1 MMFDKDTIAVIS
13 SPQGQGAISIIRVSG
28 DRTHTVVEK
37 IFRPKLKQKMYSD
50 LKINKNYLGIIQH
63 KDEIIDE
70 VIISKLKK
78 PNSFTGEDMVEIFCH
93 GSIYIQNRIM
103 ELLSD
108 NGIRTANPGE
118 FSLRSYLNGKMDLIQ
133 AEGISD
139 LIASNS
145 KTNHKLAMN
154 QMRGGVSAE
163 IKKMRDELL
172 NLSSLI
178 ELELDF
184 SEEDVEFASR
194 DKFSSL
200 LNDIEKYISELVD
213 SFKYGNAL
221 KDGIP
226 VSIVGSPNVGKSTL
240 LNSIL
245 NEDKAITSPIAGT
258 TRDIIE
264 DTFNLKGRL
273 FRFIDTAGI
282 RKTEDQIE
290 KIGISRTF
298 ESINKSEIVLY
309 LIDLATSDRKIDLEI
324 EEYNK
329 LKKKYEQKSIIL
341 IFTKADLVKR
351 QIKKTGLNSIFMN
364 TKEKKDVTYLK
375 NIIIEN
381 LNQNFSNNLIITNSR
396 HYSALSHAKK
406 GINNVKEGL
415 KNNVPSDLLTIDLKQ
430 VLYHLGEV
438 TGEVTNDDILSNIF
452 SKFCIGK

>member
-1 MMFDKDTIAVIS
+1 MLDKDTIAIIS
-13 SPQGQGAISIIRVSG
+13 SPQGQGAISIIRVTG
-28 DRTHTVVEK
+28 NEAHKVLEK
-37 IFRPKLKQKMYSD
+37 IFRPKVKRKKYSD
-50 LKINKNYLGIIQH
+50 LEIHKNYLGIIQD

-70 VIISKLKK
+70 VIISKLEK

-108 NGIRTANPGE
+108 KGIRAANAGE

-139 LIASNS
+139 LISSNS
-145 KTNHKLAMN
+145 KTSHKIAIN
-154 QMRGGVSAE
+154 QMRGGVSSE

-172 NLSSLI
+172 NLTSLI

-194 DKFSSL
+194 DKFLSL
-200 LNDIEKYISELVD
+200 LNNVEIFISDLVE

-221 KDGIP
+221 KNGIP
-226 VSIVGSPNVGKSTL
+226 VSIVGAPNVGKSTL

-264 DTFNLKGRL
+264 DTFNLNGKL

-282 RKTEDQIE
+282 RKTDDEIE
-290 KIGISRTF
+290 KIGIARTL
-298 ESINKSEIVLY
+298 ESIDKSEIILY
-309 LIDLATSDRKIDLEI
+309 LIDSTSSDKDIGIEIDEL
-324 EEYNK
+324 NK
-329 LKKKYEQKSIIL
+329 LKDEYQGKLIIL
-341 IFTKADLVKR
+341 IFTKADLVKK
-351 QIKKTGLNSIFMN
+351 QIKMSELNPLLIN
-364 TKEKKDVTYLK
+364 TKEKKDVDYLK
-375 NIIIEN
+375 NKIIEN
-381 LNQNFSNNLIITNSR
+381 LNQNFTNKLIITNTR
-396 HYSALSHAKK
+396 HYSALSRAKK
-406 GINNVKEGL
+406 EINNVKDGL
-415 KNNVPSDLLTIDLKQ
+415 KNNIPSDLLTVDLKQ

-438 TGEVTNDDILSNIF
+438 TGEVTNDEILSNIF
-452 SKFCIGK
+452 SRFCIGK

>member
-1 MMFDKDTIAVIS
+1 MLDKDTIAIIS
-13 SPQGQGAISIIRVSG
+13 SPQGQGAISIIRVTG
-28 DRTHTVVEK
+28 NEAHKVLEK
-37 IFRPKLKQKMYSD
+37 IFRAKVKRKKYSD
-50 LKINKNYLGIIQH
+50 LEIHKNYLGIIQD

-70 VIISKLKK
+70 VIISKLEK

-108 NGIRTANPGE
+108 KGIRAANAGE
-118 FSLRSYLNGKMDLIQ
+118 FSLRSYMNGKMDLIQ

-139 LIASNS
+139 LISSNS
-145 KTNHKLAMN
+145 KTSHKIAIN
-154 QMRGGVSAE
+154 QMRGGVSSE

-172 NLSSLI
+172 NLTSLI

-194 DKFSSL
+194 DKFLSL
-200 LNDIEKYISELVD
+200 LNNVEIFISDLVD

-226 VSIVGSPNVGKSTL
+226 VSIVGAPNVGKSTL

-264 DTFNLKGRL
+264 DTFNIKGKL

-282 RKTEDQIE
+282 RKTDDEIE
-290 KIGISRTF
+290 KIGISRTL
-298 ESINKSEIVLY
+298 ESIDKSEIILY
-309 LIDLATSDRKIDLEI
+309 LIDSTTCDKDIGIEIDEL
-324 EEYNK
+324 NK
-329 LKKKYEQKSIIL
+329 LKKKYEEKSIIL
-341 IFTKADLVKR
+341 IFTKADLVKK
-351 QIKKTGLNSIFMN
+351 QIKRSELNPILIN
-364 TKEKKDVTYLK
+364 TKEQKDVNYLK
-375 NIIIEN
+375 NKIIEN
-381 LNQNFSNNLIITNSR
+381 LNQNFSNKLIITNSR
-396 HYSALSHAKK
+396 HYSALSLAKK
-406 GINNVKEGL
+406 EINNVKEGL
-415 KNNVPSDLLTIDLKQ
+415 KNNIPSDLLTVDLKQ

-438 TGEVTNDDILSNIF
+438 TGEVTNDEILSNIF
-452 SKFCIGK
+452 SRFCIGK

>member
-28 DRTHTVVEK
+28 DRTHTVVKK

-145 KTNHKLAMN
+145 KANHKLAMN

-194 DKFSSL
+194 DKFLSL

-282 RKTEDQIE
+282 RKTEDEIE

-309 LIDLATSDRKIDLEI
+309 LIDLASSDRKIDLEI
-324 EEYNK
+324 EEYDK

-341 IFTKADLVKR
+341 IFTKADLVKK

-364 TKEKKDVTYLK
+364 TKEKKDVTFLK

-381 LNQNFSNNLIITNSR
+381 LNQNFSNKLIITNSR

-406 GINNVKEGL
+406 EINNVKEGL
-415 KNNVPSDLLTIDLKQ
+415 KKNVPSDLLTIDLKQ

>member
-1 MMFDKDTIAVIS
+1 MFDKDTIAVIS

-28 DRTHTVVEK
+28 DRTHTVVKK

-154 QMRGGVSAE
+154 QMRGGVSTE

-172 NLSSLI
+172 NLSSLF

-194 DKFSSL
+194 DKFLSL

-309 LIDLATSDRKIDLEI
+309 LIDLATSVRKIDLEI
-324 EEYNK
+324 EEFNK
-329 LKKKYEQKSIIL
+329 LKKKYEEKSIIL

-381 LNQNFSNNLIITNSR
+381 LNQNFSNKLIITNSR

-406 GINNVKEGL
+406 EINNVKEGL

>member
-1 MMFDKDTIAVIS
+1 MLDKDTIAIIS
-13 SPQGQGAISIIRVSG
+13 SPQGQGAISIIRVTG
-28 DRTHTVVEK
+28 NEAHKVLEK
-37 IFRPKLKQKMYSD
+37 IFRPKVKRKKYSD
-50 LKINKNYLGIIQH
+50 LEIHKNYLGIIQD

-70 VIISKLKK
+70 VIISKLEK

-108 NGIRTANPGE
+108 KGIRAANAGE
-118 FSLRSYLNGKMDLIQ
+118 FSLRSYMNGKMDLIQ

-139 LIASNS
+139 LISSNS
-145 KTNHKLAMN
+145 KTSHKIAIN
-154 QMRGGVSAE
+154 QMRGGVSSE

-172 NLSSLI
+172 NLTSLI

-194 DKFSSL
+194 DKFLSL
-200 LNDIEKYISELVD
+200 LNNVEIFISDLVD

-226 VSIVGSPNVGKSTL
+226 VSIVGAPNVGKSTL

-264 DTFNLKGRL
+264 DTFNIKGKL

-282 RKTEDQIE
+282 RKTDDEIE
-290 KIGISRTF
+290 KIGISRTL
-298 ESINKSEIVLY
+298 ESIDKSEIILY
-309 LIDLATSDRKIDLEI
+309 LIDSTTCDKDIGVETDEL
-324 EEYNK
+324 NK
-329 LKKKYEQKSIIL
+329 FKKKYEEKSIIL
-341 IFTKADLVKR
+341 IFTKADLVKK
-351 QIKKTGLNSIFMN
+351 QIKRSELNPILIN
-364 TKEKKDVTYLK
+364 TKEQKDVNFLK
-375 NIIIEN
+375 NKIIEN
-381 LNQNFSNNLIITNSR
+381 LNQNFSNKLIITNSR
-396 HYSALSHAKK
+396 HYSALSLAKK
-406 GINNVKEGL
+406 EINNVKEGL
-415 KNNVPSDLLTIDLKQ
+415 KNNIPSDLLTVDLKQ

-438 TGEVTNDDILSNIF
+438 TGEVTNDEVLSNIF
-452 SKFCIGK
+452 SRFCIGK

>member
-1 MMFDKDTIAVIS
+1 MIDKDTIAIIS
-13 SPQGQGAISIIRVSG
+13 SPQGQGAISIIRVTG
-28 DRTHTVVEK
+28 NEAHKVLEK
-37 IFRPKLKQKMYSD
+37 IFKPKVKRKKYSD
-50 LKINKNYLGIIQH
+50 LEIHKNYLGIIQD

-70 VIISKLKK
+70 VIISKLEK

-108 NGIRTANPGE
+108 KGIRAANAGE
-118 FSLRSYLNGKMDLIQ
+118 FSLRSYMNGKMDLIQ

-139 LIASNS
+139 LISSNS
-145 KTNHKLAMN
+145 KTSHKIAIN
-154 QMRGGVSAE
+154 QMRGGVSSE

-172 NLSSLI
+172 NLTSLI

-194 DKFSSL
+194 DKFLSL
-200 LNDIEKYISELVD
+200 LNNVEIFISDLVD

-226 VSIVGSPNVGKSTL
+226 VSIVGAPNVGKSTL

-264 DTFNLKGRL
+264 DTFNIKGKL

-282 RKTEDQIE
+282 RKTDDEIE
-290 KIGISRTF
+290 KIGISRTL
-298 ESINKSEIVLY
+298 ESIDKSEIILY
-309 LIDLATSDRKIDLEI
+309 LIDSTICDKDIEI
-324 EEYNK
+324 EINELNK
-329 LKKKYEQKSIIL
+329 LKKKYEEKSIIL
-341 IFTKADLVKR
+341 IFTKADLVKK
-351 QIKKTGLNSIFMN
+351 QIKRSELNPILIN
-364 TKEKKDVTYLK
+364 TKEQKDVNYLK
-375 NIIIEN
+375 NKIIEN
-381 LNQNFSNNLIITNSR
+381 LNQNFSNKLIITNSR
-396 HYSALSHAKK
+396 HYSALSLAKK
-406 GINNVKEGL
+406 EINNVKEGL
-415 KNNVPSDLLTIDLKQ
+415 KNNIPSDLLTVDLKQ

-438 TGEVTNDDILSNIF
+438 TGEVTNDEVLSNIF
-452 SKFCIGK
+452 SRFCIGK

>member
-1 MMFDKDTIAVIS
+1 MLDKDTIAIIS
-13 SPQGQGAISIIRVSG
+13 SPQGQGAISIIRVTG
-28 DRTHTVVEK
+28 NVVHKVLEK
-37 IFRPKLKQKMYSD
+37 IFIPKVKRKKYSD
-50 LKINKNYLGIIQH
+50 LEIHKNYLGIIQD

-70 VIISKLKK
+70 VIISKLEK

-108 NGIRTANPGE
+108 KGVRAANAGE
-118 FSLRSYLNGKMDLIQ
+118 FSLRSYMNGKMDLIQ

-139 LIASNS
+139 LISSNS
-145 KTNHKLAMN
+145 KTSHKIAIN
-154 QMRGGVSAE
+154 QMRGGVSSE

-172 NLSSLI
+172 NLTSLI

-194 DKFSSL
+194 DKFLSL
-200 LNDIEKYISELVD
+200 LNNVEIFISDLVD

-226 VSIVGSPNVGKSTL
+226 VSIVGAPNVGKSTL

-264 DTFNLKGRL
+264 DTFNIKGKL

-282 RKTEDQIE
+282 RKTDDEIE
-290 KIGISRTF
+290 KIGISRTL
-298 ESINKSEIVLY
+298 ESIDKSEIILY
-309 LIDLATSDRKIDLEI
+309 LIDSTICDKDIEI
-324 EEYNK
+324 EINELNK
-329 LKKKYEQKSIIL
+329 LKKKYEEKSIIL
-341 IFTKADLVKR
+341 IFTKADLVKK
-351 QIKKTGLNSIFMN
+351 QIKRSELNPILIN
-364 TKEKKDVTYLK
+364 TKEQKDVNYLK
-375 NIIIEN
+375 NKIIEN
-381 LNQNFSNNLIITNSR
+381 LNQNFSNKLIITNSR
-396 HYSALSHAKK
+396 HYSALSLAKK
-406 GINNVKEGL
+406 EINNVKEGL
-415 KNNVPSDLLTIDLKQ
+415 KNNIPSDLLTVDLKQ

-438 TGEVTNDDILSNIF
+438 TGEVTNDEVLSNIF
-452 SKFCIGK
+452 SRFCIGK

>member
-1 MMFDKDTIAVIS
+1 MLDKDTIAIIS
-13 SPQGQGAISIIRVSG
+13 SPQGQGAISIIRVTG
-28 DRTHTVVEK
+28 NEAHKVLEK
-37 IFRPKLKQKMYSD
+37 IFRPKVKRKKYSD
-50 LKINKNYLGIIQH
+50 LEIHKNYLGIIQD

-70 VIISKLKK
+70 VIISKLEK

-108 NGIRTANPGE
+108 KGIRAANAGE

-139 LIASNS
+139 LISSNS
-145 KTNHKLAMN
+145 KTSHKIAIN
-154 QMRGGVSAE
+154 QMRGGVSSE

-172 NLSSLI
+172 NLTSLI

-194 DKFSSL
+194 DKFLSL
-200 LNDIEKYISELVD
+200 LNNVEIFISDLVD

-226 VSIVGSPNVGKSTL
+226 VSIVGAPNVGKSTL

-264 DTFNLKGRL
+264 DTFNIKGKL

-282 RKTEDQIE
+282 RKTDDEIE
-290 KIGISRTF
+290 KIGISRTL
-298 ESINKSEIVLY
+298 ESIDKSEIILY
-309 LIDLATSDRKIDLEI
+309 LIDSTICDKDIEI
-324 EEYNK
+324 EINELNK
-329 LKKKYEQKSIIL
+329 LKKKYEEKSIIL
-341 IFTKADLVKR
+341 IFTKADLVKK
-351 QIKKTGLNSIFMN
+351 QIKRSELNPILIN
-364 TKEKKDVTYLK
+364 TKEQKDVNYLK
-375 NIIIEN
+375 NKIIEN
-381 LNQNFSNNLIITNSR
+381 LNQNFSNKLIITNSR
-396 HYSALSHAKK
+396 HYSALSLAKK
-406 GINNVKEGL
+406 EINNVKEGL
-415 KNNVPSDLLTIDLKQ
+415 KNNIPSDLLTVDLKQ

-438 TGEVTNDDILSNIF
+438 TGEVTNDEVLSNIF
-452 SKFCIGK
+452 SRFCIGK

>member
-1 MMFDKDTIAVIS
+1 MLDKDTIAIIS
-13 SPQGQGAISIIRVSG
+13 SPQGQGAISIIRVTG
-28 DRTHTVVEK
+28 NVVHKVLEK
-37 IFRPKLKQKMYSD
+37 IFIPKVKRKKYSD
-50 LKINKNYLGIIQH
+50 LEIHKNYLGIIQD

-70 VIISKLKK
+70 VIISKLEK

-108 NGIRTANPGE
+108 KGVRAANAGE
-118 FSLRSYLNGKMDLIQ
+118 FSLRSYMNGKMDLIQ

-139 LIASNS
+139 LISSNS
-145 KTNHKLAMN
+145 KTSHKIAIN
-154 QMRGGVSAE
+154 QMRGGVSSE

-172 NLSSLI
+172 NLTSLI

-194 DKFSSL
+194 DKFLSL
-200 LNDIEKYISELVD
+200 LNNVEIFISDLVD

-226 VSIVGSPNVGKSTL
+226 VSIVGAPNVGKSTL

-264 DTFNLKGRL
+264 DTFNIKGKL

-282 RKTEDQIE
+282 RKTDDEIE
-290 KIGISRTF
+290 KIGISRTL
-298 ESINKSEIVLY
+298 ESIDKSEIILY
-309 LIDLATSDRKIDLEI
+309 LIDSTTCDKDIGIEIDEL
-324 EEYNK
+324 NK
-329 LKKKYEQKSIIL
+329 LKKKYEEKSIIL
-341 IFTKADLVKR
+341 IFTKADLVKK
-351 QIKKTGLNSIFMN
+351 QIKRSELNPILIN
-364 TKEKKDVTYLK
+364 TKEQKDVNYLK
-375 NIIIEN
+375 NKIIEN
-381 LNQNFSNNLIITNSR
+381 LNQNFSNKLIITNSR
-396 HYSALSHAKK
+396 HYSALSLAKK
-406 GINNVKEGL
+406 EINNVKEGL
-415 KNNVPSDLLTIDLKQ
+415 KNNIPSDLLTVDLKQ

-438 TGEVTNDDILSNIF
+438 TGEVTNDEVLSNIF
-452 SKFCIGK
+452 SRFCIGK

>member
-309 LIDLATSDRKIDLEI
+309 LIDLATSERKIDLEI
-324 EEYNK
+324 EEFNK

-381 LNQNFSNNLIITNSR
+381 LNQNFSNKLIITNTR
-396 HYSALSHAKK
+396 HYSALSHAKNE
-406 GINNVKEGL
+406 INNVKEGL

-438 TGEVTNDDILSNIF
+438 TGEVTNDDIL
-452 SKFCIGK
+452 

>member
-1 MMFDKDTIAVIS
+1 MLDKDTIAIIS
-13 SPQGQGAISIIRVSG
+13 SPQGQGAISIIRVTG
-28 DRTHTVVEK
+28 NEAHKVLEM
-37 IFRPKLKQKMYSD
+37 IFRPKVKRKKYSD
-50 LKINKNYLGIIQH
+50 LEVHKNYLGIIQD

-70 VIISKLKK
+70 VIISKLEK

-108 NGIRTANPGE
+108 KGIRAANAGE
-118 FSLRSYLNGKMDLIQ
+118 FSLRSYMNGKMDLIQ

-139 LIASNS
+139 LISSNS
-145 KTNHKLAMN
+145 KTSHKIAIN
-154 QMRGGVSAE
+154 QMRGGVSSE

-172 NLSSLI
+172 NLTSLI

-194 DKFSSL
+194 DKFLSL
-200 LNDIEKYISELVD
+200 LNNVEIFISDLVD

-226 VSIVGSPNVGKSTL
+226 VSIVGAPNVGKSTL

-264 DTFNLKGRL
+264 DTFNIKGKL

-282 RKTEDQIE
+282 RKTDDEIE
-290 KIGISRTF
+290 KIGIARTL
-298 ESINKSEIVLY
+298 ESIDKSEIILY
-309 LIDLATSDRKIDLEI
+309 LIDSTICDKDIEI
-324 EEYNK
+324 EINELNK
-329 LKKKYEQKSIIL
+329 LKKKYEEKSIIL
-341 IFTKADLVKR
+341 IFTKADLVKK
-351 QIKKTGLNSIFMN
+351 QIKRSELNPILIN
-364 TKEKKDVTYLK
+364 TKEQKDVNYLK
-375 NIIIEN
+375 NKIIEN
-381 LNQNFSNNLIITNSR
+381 LNQNFSNKLIITNSR
-396 HYSALSHAKK
+396 HYSALSLAKK
-406 GINNVKEGL
+406 EINNVKEGL
-415 KNNVPSDLLTIDLKQ
+415 KNNIPSDLLTVDLKQ

-438 TGEVTNDDILSNIF
+438 TGEVTNDEVLSNIF
-452 SKFCIGK
+452 SRFCIGK

>member
-1 MMFDKDTIAVIS
+1 MLDKDTIAIIS
-13 SPQGQGAISIIRVSG
+13 SPQGQGAISIIRVTG
-28 DRTHTVVEK
+28 NVVHKVLEK
-37 IFRPKLKQKMYSD
+37 IFIPKVKRKKYSD
-50 LKINKNYLGIIQH
+50 LEIHKNYLGIIQD

-70 VIISKLKK
+70 VIISKLEK

-108 NGIRTANPGE
+108 KGIRAANAGE
-118 FSLRSYLNGKMDLIQ
+118 FSLRSYMNGKMDLIQ

-139 LIASNS
+139 LISSNS
-145 KTNHKLAMN
+145 KTSHKIAIN
-154 QMRGGVSAE
+154 QMRGGVSSE

-172 NLSSLI
+172 NLTSLI

-194 DKFSSL
+194 DKFLSL
-200 LNDIEKYISELVD
+200 LNNVEIFISDLVD

-226 VSIVGSPNVGKSTL
+226 VSIVGAPNVGKSTL

-264 DTFNLKGRL
+264 DTFNIKGKL

-282 RKTEDQIE
+282 RKTDDEIE
-290 KIGISRTF
+290 KIGISRTL
-298 ESINKSEIVLY
+298 ESIDKSEIILY
-309 LIDLATSDRKIDLEI
+309 LIDSTTCDKDIGVETDEL
-324 EEYNK
+324 NK
-329 LKKKYEQKSIIL
+329 LKKKYEEKSIIL
-341 IFTKADLVKR
+341 IFTKADLVKK
-351 QIKKTGLNSIFMN
+351 QIKRSELNPILIN
-364 TKEKKDVTYLK
+364 TKEQKDVNFLK
-375 NIIIEN
+375 NKIIEN
-381 LNQNFSNNLIITNSR
+381 LNQNFSNKLIITNSR
-396 HYSALSHAKK
+396 HYSALSLAKK
-406 GINNVKEGL
+406 EINNVKEGL
-415 KNNVPSDLLTIDLKQ
+415 KNNIPSDLLTVDLKQ

-438 TGEVTNDDILSNIF
+438 TGEVTNDEVLSNIF
-452 SKFCIGK
+452 SRFCIGK

>member
-1 MMFDKDTIAVIS
+1 MKFDKDTIAVIS

-264 DTFNLKGRL
+264 DKFNLKGRL

-282 RKTEDQIE
+282 RKTEDEIE

-324 EEYNK
+324 KEFYK

-406 GINNVKEGL
+406 EINTVKEGL
-415 KNNVPSDLLTIDLKQ
+415 KNNIPSDLLTIDLKQ

>member
-1 MMFDKDTIAVIS
+1 MLDKDTIAIIS
-13 SPQGQGAISIIRVSG
+13 SPQGQGAISIIRVTG
-28 DRTHTVVEK
+28 NEAHKVLEK
-37 IFRPKLKQKMYSD
+37 IFRAKVKRKKYSD
-50 LKINKNYLGIIQH
+50 LEIHKNYLGIIQD

-70 VIISKLKK
+70 VIISKLEK

-108 NGIRTANPGE
+108 KGIRAANAGE
-118 FSLRSYLNGKMDLIQ
+118 FSLRSYMNGKMDLIQ

-139 LIASNS
+139 LISSNS
-145 KTNHKLAMN
+145 KTSHKIAIN
-154 QMRGGVSAE
+154 QMRGGVSSE

-172 NLSSLI
+172 NLTSLI

-194 DKFSSL
+194 DKFLSL
-200 LNDIEKYISELVD
+200 LNNVEIFISDLVD

-226 VSIVGSPNVGKSTL
+226 VSIVGAPNVGKSTL

-264 DTFNLKGRL
+264 DTFNIKGKL

-282 RKTEDQIE
+282 RKTDDEIE
-290 KIGISRTF
+290 KIGIARTL
-298 ESINKSEIVLY
+298 ESIDKSEIILY
-309 LIDLATSDRKIDLEI
+309 LIDSTTCDKDIGIEIDEL
-324 EEYNK
+324 NK
-329 LKKKYEQKSIIL
+329 LKKKYEEKSIIL
-341 IFTKADLVKR
+341 IFTKADLVKK
-351 QIKKTGLNSIFMN
+351 QIKRSELNPILIN
-364 TKEKKDVTYLK
+364 TKEQKDVNYLK
-375 NIIIEN
+375 NKIIEN
-381 LNQNFSNNLIITNSR
+381 LNQNFSNKLIITNSR
-396 HYSALSHAKK
+396 HYSALSLAKK
-406 GINNVKEGL
+406 EINNVKEGL
-415 KNNVPSDLLTIDLKQ
+415 KNNIPSDLLTVDLKQ

-438 TGEVTNDDILSNIF
+438 TGEVTNDEVLSNIF
-452 SKFCIGK
+452 SRFCIGK

>member
-1 MMFDKDTIAVIS
+1 MFDKDTIAIIS
-13 SPQGQGAISIIRVSG
+13 SPQGQGAISIIRVTG
-28 DRTHTVVEK
+28 NEAHKVLEK
-37 IFRPKLKQKMYSD
+37 IFKPKVKRKKYSD
-50 LKINKNYLGIIQH
+50 LEIHKNYLGIIQD

-70 VIISKLKK
+70 VIISKLEK

-108 NGIRTANPGE
+108 KGIRAANAGE
-118 FSLRSYLNGKMDLIQ
+118 FSLRSYMNGKMDLIQ

-139 LIASNS
+139 LISSNS
-145 KTNHKLAMN
+145 KTSHKIAIN
-154 QMRGGVSAE
+154 QMRGGVSSE

-172 NLSSLI
+172 NLTSLI

-194 DKFSSL
+194 DKFLSL
-200 LNDIEKYISELVD
+200 LNNVEIFISDLVD

-226 VSIVGSPNVGKSTL
+226 VSIVGAPNVGKSTL

-264 DTFNLKGRL
+264 DTFNIKGKL

-282 RKTEDQIE
+282 RKTDDEIE
-290 KIGISRTF
+290 KIGISRTL
-298 ESINKSEIVLY
+298 ESIDKSEIILY
-309 LIDLATSDRKIDLEI
+309 LIDSTICDKDIEI
-324 EEYNK
+324 EINELNK
-329 LKKKYEQKSIIL
+329 LKKKYEEKSIIL
-341 IFTKADLVKR
+341 IFTKADLVKK
-351 QIKKTGLNSIFMN
+351 QIKRSELNPILIN
-364 TKEKKDVTYLK
+364 TKEQKDVNYLK
-375 NIIIEN
+375 NKIIEN
-381 LNQNFSNNLIITNSR
+381 LNQNFSNKLIITNSR
-396 HYSALSHAKK
+396 HYSALSLAKK
-406 GINNVKEGL
+406 EINNVKEGL
-415 KNNVPSDLLTIDLKQ
+415 KNNIPSDLLTVDLKQ

-438 TGEVTNDDILSNIF
+438 TGEVTNDEVLSNIF
-452 SKFCIGK
+452 SRFCIGK

>member
-1 MMFDKDTIAVIS
+1 MLDKDTIAIIS
-13 SPQGQGAISIIRVSG
+13 SPQGQGAISIIRVTG
-28 DRTHTVVEK
+28 NVVHKVLEK
-37 IFRPKLKQKMYSD
+37 IFIPKVKRKKYSD
-50 LKINKNYLGIIQH
+50 LEIHKNYLGIIQD

-70 VIISKLKK
+70 VIISKLEK

-108 NGIRTANPGE
+108 KGIRAANAGE
-118 FSLRSYLNGKMDLIQ
+118 FSLRSYMNGKMDLIQ

-139 LIASNS
+139 LISSNS
-145 KTNHKLAMN
+145 KTSHKIAIN
-154 QMRGGVSAE
+154 QMRGGVSSE

-172 NLSSLI
+172 NLTSLI

-194 DKFSSL
+194 DKFLSL
-200 LNDIEKYISELVD
+200 LNNVEIFISDLVD

-226 VSIVGSPNVGKSTL
+226 VSIVGAPNVGKSTL

-264 DTFNLKGRL
+264 DTFNIKGKL

-282 RKTEDQIE
+282 RKTDDEIE
-290 KIGISRTF
+290 KIGISRTL
-298 ESINKSEIVLY
+298 ESIDKSEIILY
-309 LIDLATSDRKIDLEI
+309 LIDSTTCDKDIGIEI
-324 EEYNK
+324 NELNK
-329 LKKKYEQKSIIL
+329 LKKKYEEKSIIL
-341 IFTKADLVKR
+341 IFTKADLVKK
-351 QIKKTGLNSIFMN
+351 QIKRSELNPILIN
-364 TKEKKDVTYLK
+364 TKEQKDVNFLK
-375 NIIIEN
+375 NKIIEN
-381 LNQNFSNNLIITNSR
+381 LNQNFSNKLIITNSR
-396 HYSALSHAKK
+396 HYSALSLAKK
-406 GINNVKEGL
+406 EINNVKEGL
-415 KNNVPSDLLTIDLKQ
+415 KNNIPSDLLTVDLKQ

-438 TGEVTNDDILSNIF
+438 TGEVTNDEVLSNIF

>member
-1 MMFDKDTIAVIS
+1 MLDKDTIAIIS
-13 SPQGQGAISIIRVSG
+13 SPQGQGAISIIRVTG
-28 DRTHTVVEK
+28 NEAHKVLEK
-37 IFRPKLKQKMYSD
+37 IFRAKVKRKKYSD
-50 LKINKNYLGIIQH
+50 LEIHKNYLGIIQD

-70 VIISKLKK
+70 VIISKLEK

-108 NGIRTANPGE
+108 KGIRAANAGE
-118 FSLRSYLNGKMDLIQ
+118 FSLRSYMNGKMDLIQ

-139 LIASNS
+139 LISSNS
-145 KTNHKLAMN
+145 KTSHKIAIN
-154 QMRGGVSAE
+154 QMRGGVSSE

-172 NLSSLI
+172 NLTSLI

-194 DKFSSL
+194 DKFLSL
-200 LNDIEKYISELVD
+200 LNNVEIFISDLVD

-226 VSIVGSPNVGKSTL
+226 VSIVGAPNVGKSTL

-264 DTFNLKGRL
+264 DTFNIKGKL

-282 RKTEDQIE
+282 RKTDDEIE
-290 KIGISRTF
+290 KIGIARTL
-298 ESINKSEIVLY
+298 ESIDKSEIILY
-309 LIDLATSDRKIDLEI
+309 LIDSTTCDKDIGIEIDEL
-324 EEYNK
+324 NK
-329 LKKKYEQKSIIL
+329 LKKKYEEKSIIL
-341 IFTKADLVKR
+341 IFTKVDLVKK
-351 QIKKTGLNSIFMN
+351 QIKRSELNPILIN
-364 TKEKKDVTYLK
+364 TKEQKDVNYLK
-375 NIIIEN
+375 NKIIEN
-381 LNQNFSNNLIITNSR
+381 LNQNFSNKLIITNSR
-396 HYSALSHAKK
+396 HYSALSLAKK
-406 GINNVKEGL
+406 EINNVKEGL
-415 KNNVPSDLLTIDLKQ
+415 KNNIPSDLLTVDLKQ

-438 TGEVTNDDILSNIF
+438 TGEVTNDEILSNIF
-452 SKFCIGK
+452 SRFCIGK

>member
-1 MMFDKDTIAVIS
+1 MFDKDTIAIIS
-13 SPQGQGAISIIRVSG
+13 SPQGQGAISIIRVTG
-28 DRTHTVVEK
+28 YKAHKVLEK
-37 IFRPKLKQKMYSD
+37 IFRPKMKRKKYSD
-50 LKINKNYLGIIQH
+50 LKNHKNYLGIIQD

-70 VIISKLKK
+70 VIISKLEK

-108 NGIRTANPGE
+108 KGIRAANAGE
-118 FSLRSYLNGKMDLIQ
+118 FSLRSYMNGKMDLIQ

-139 LIASNS
+139 LISSNS
-145 KTNHKLAMN
+145 KTSHKIAIN
-154 QMRGGVSAE
+154 QMRGGVSSE

-172 NLSSLI
+172 NLTSLI

-194 DKFSSL
+194 DKFLSL
-200 LNDIEKYISELVD
+200 LNNVEIFISDLVD

-226 VSIVGSPNVGKSTL
+226 VSIVGAPNVGKSTL

-264 DTFNLKGRL
+264 DTFNIKGKL

-282 RKTEDQIE
+282 RKTDDEIE
-290 KIGISRTF
+290 KIGISRTL
-298 ESINKSEIVLY
+298 ESIDKSEIILY
-309 LIDLATSDRKIDLEI
+309 LIDSTICDKDIEI
-324 EEYNK
+324 EINELNK
-329 LKKKYEQKSIIL
+329 LKKKYEEKSIIL
-341 IFTKADLVKR
+341 IFTKADLVKK
-351 QIKKTGLNSIFMN
+351 QIKRSELNPILIN
-364 TKEKKDVTYLK
+364 TKEQKDVNYLK
-375 NIIIEN
+375 TKIIEN
-381 LNQNFSNNLIITNSR
+381 LNQNFSNKLIITNSR
-396 HYSALSHAKK
+396 HYSALSLAKK
-406 GINNVKEGL
+406 EINNVKEGL
-415 KNNVPSDLLTIDLKQ
+415 KNNIPSDLLTVDLKQ

-438 TGEVTNDDILSNIF
+438 TGEVTNDEVLSNIF
-452 SKFCIGK
+452 SRFCIGK

>member
-1 MMFDKDTIAVIS
+1 MLDKDTIAIIS
-13 SPQGQGAISIIRVSG
+13 SPQGQGAISIIRVTG
-28 DRTHTVVEK
+28 NVVHKVLEK
-37 IFRPKLKQKMYSD
+37 IFIPKVKRKKYSD
-50 LKINKNYLGIIQH
+50 LEIHKNYLGIIQD

-70 VIISKLKK
+70 VIISKLEK

-108 NGIRTANPGE
+108 KGIRAANAGE
-118 FSLRSYLNGKMDLIQ
+118 FSLRSYMNGKMDLIQ

-139 LIASNS
+139 LISSNS
-145 KTNHKLAMN
+145 KTSHKIAIN
-154 QMRGGVSAE
+154 QMRGGVSSE

-172 NLSSLI
+172 NLTSLI

-194 DKFSSL
+194 DKFLSL
-200 LNDIEKYISELVD
+200 LNNVEIFISDLVD

-226 VSIVGSPNVGKSTL
+226 VSIVGAPNVGKSTL

-264 DTFNLKGRL
+264 DTFNIKGKL

-282 RKTEDQIE
+282 RKTDDEIE
-290 KIGISRTF
+290 KIGISRTL
-298 ESINKSEIVLY
+298 ESIDKSEIILY
-309 LIDLATSDRKIDLEI
+309 LIDSTTCDKDIGIEIDEL
-324 EEYNK
+324 NK
-329 LKKKYEQKSIIL
+329 LKKKYEEKSIIL
-341 IFTKADLVKR
+341 IFTKADLVKK
-351 QIKKTGLNSIFMN
+351 QIKRSELNPILIN
-364 TKEKKDVTYLK
+364 TKEQKDVNFLK
-375 NIIIEN
+375 NKIIEN
-381 LNQNFSNNLIITNSR
+381 LNQNFSNKLIITNSR
-396 HYSALSHAKK
+396 HYSALSLAKK
-406 GINNVKEGL
+406 EINNVKEGL
-415 KNNVPSDLLTIDLKQ
+415 KNNIPSDLLTVDLKQ

-438 TGEVTNDDILSNIF
+438 TGEVTNDEVLSNIF
-452 SKFCIGK
+452 SRFCIGK

>member
-1 MMFDKDTIAVIS
+1 MLDKDTIAIIS
-13 SPQGQGAISIIRVSG
+13 SPQGQGAISIIRVTG
-28 DRTHTVVEK
+28 NVVHKVLEK
-37 IFRPKLKQKMYSD
+37 IFIPKVKRKKYSD
-50 LKINKNYLGIIQH
+50 LEIHKNYLGIIQD

-70 VIISKLKK
+70 VIISKLEK

-108 NGIRTANPGE
+108 KGVRAANAGE
-118 FSLRSYLNGKMDLIQ
+118 FSLRSYMNGKMDLIQ

-139 LIASNS
+139 LISSNS
-145 KTNHKLAMN
+145 KTSHKIAIN
-154 QMRGGVSAE
+154 QMRGGVSSE

-172 NLSSLI
+172 NLTSLI

-194 DKFSSL
+194 DKFLSL
-200 LNDIEKYISELVD
+200 LNNVEIFISDLVD

-226 VSIVGSPNVGKSTL
+226 VSIVGAPNVGKSTL

-264 DTFNLKGRL
+264 DTFNIKGKL

-282 RKTEDQIE
+282 RKTDDEIE
-290 KIGISRTF
+290 KIGISRTL
-298 ESINKSEIVLY
+298 ESIDKSEIILY
-309 LIDLATSDRKIDLEI
+309 LIDSTICDKDIEI
-324 EEYNK
+324 EINELNK
-329 LKKKYEQKSIIL
+329 LKKKYEEKSIIL
-341 IFTKADLVKR
+341 IFTKADLVKK
-351 QIKKTGLNSIFMN
+351 QIKRSELNPILIN
-364 TKEKKDVTYLK
+364 TKEQKDVNFLK
-375 NIIIEN
+375 NKIIEN

-396 HYSALSHAKK
+396 HYSALSLAKK
-406 GINNVKEGL
+406 EINNVKEGL
-415 KNNVPSDLLTIDLKQ
+415 KNNIPSDLLTVDLKQ

-438 TGEVTNDDILSNIF
+438 TGEVTNDEVLSNIF
-452 SKFCIGK
+452 SRFCIGK